1 VFDLGLAIHQ
11 SKGAEMR
18 LRTLAAVVFGAL
30 ASPAVFAA
38 PEANFRQSPAKPDS
52 ADVIHAFGLSVPARA
67 AEPGSADVIHAFG
80 LSVPARA
87 AKPDL
92 TDGIHAF
99 GLNIHGDADRES
111 AQIGREK
118 PGV

>member
-1 VFDLGLAIHQ
+1 VNL
-11 SKGAEMR
+11 
-18 LRTLAAVVFGAL
+18 
-30 ASPAVFAA
+30 SP
-38 PEANFRQSPAKPDS
+38 E
-52 ADVIHAFGLSVPARA
+52 GLSRA
-67 AEPGSADVIHAFG
+67 IADAFG

-99 GLNIHGDADRES
+99 GLNIHGDADREA

-118 PGV
+118 PGA

>member
-1 VFDLGLAIHQ
+1 
-11 SKGAEMR
+11 MR
-18 LRTLAAVVFGAL
+18 LRTLAVVVLGAL
-30 ASPAVFAA
+30 ASHAAFAA

-52 ADVIHAFGLSVPARA
+52 ADVIHAFGLTVSARA
-67 AEPGSADVIHAFG
+67 AKPDSADVIHAFG
-80 LSVPARA
+80 LSVPAKA
-87 AKPDL
+87 AKPDS

-111 AQIGREK
+111 ARIGREK